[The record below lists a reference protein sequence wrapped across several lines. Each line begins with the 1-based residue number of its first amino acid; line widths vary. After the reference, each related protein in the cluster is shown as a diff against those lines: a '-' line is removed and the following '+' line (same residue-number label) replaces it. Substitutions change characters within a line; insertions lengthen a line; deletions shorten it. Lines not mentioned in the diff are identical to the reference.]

1 MKCLFYVVGDFLV
14 NFERRNGKMS
24 VVLFSTHCP
33 RCNVLEKKLQ
43 QKNISYEEVN
53 DVEIMKEKGYLS
65 VPVLEVDGTSMDF
78 KTAND
83 WINSL
88 D

>member
-1 MKCLFYVVGDFLV
+1 MK
-14 NFERRNGKMS
+14 

-33 RCNVLEKKLQ
+33 KCCVLEKKLQ

-53 DVEIMKEKGYLS
+53 DIDVMKKKGYLS
-65 VPVLEVDGTSMDF
+65 VPVLEVDGISMDF

-83 WINSL
+83 WINSQEVR
-88 D
+88 